1 MAERFIENDGDR
13 KMLIRFIE
21 AQKLPMTV
29 NIEIGRQRS
38 KAQNRL
44 QRKWMKEIADQLG
57 DQTPEEVRGFCKL
70 TIGVPILRM
79 ENEKFREAY
88 DRRVRPMPYEQKM
101 AFMMEPFD
109 LAVTRIM
116 TTKQKTAYL
125 DGVHRYFSERGIV
138 LTNPGDLV
146 WSEPEPQERAA

>member
-13 KMLIRFIE
+13 KMLVRFIE

-146 WSEPEPQERAA
+146 WSEPEQRAA

>member
-13 KMLIRFIE
+13 KMLVRFIE

-79 ENEKFREAY
+79 ENERFREAY

-146 WSEPEPQERAA
+146 WSEPEQRAA

>member
-29 NIEIGRQRS
+29 NIEMGRQRS

-79 ENEKFREAY
+79 ENERFREAY

-146 WSEPEPQERAA
+146 WSEPEQKAA

>member
-146 WSEPEPQERAA
+146 WSEPEQRAA